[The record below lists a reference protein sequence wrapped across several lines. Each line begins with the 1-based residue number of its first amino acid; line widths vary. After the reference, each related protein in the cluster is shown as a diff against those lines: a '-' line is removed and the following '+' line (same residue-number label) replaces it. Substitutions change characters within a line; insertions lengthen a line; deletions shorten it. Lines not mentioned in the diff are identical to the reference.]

1 MKHGE
6 DMMKPKK
13 MSGFSLVE
21 ALASLA
27 IVSILTGSMI
37 PSLSNLIERNR
48 ATTNINWIIS
58 AVNFTR
64 HAAVVYRVTMTLC
77 APKQADRCGGNWH
90 EGLIVFSD
98 RNENA
103 RIDNAD
109 RIIARI
115 QPASGNGS
123 IKWRAFR
130 NRQYLQ
136 MTQMGYTNFQNGNF
150 VYCPEDRNQ
159 KFARQIV
166 INIQGRSR
174 LVHSKNDAGFPVD
187 RYGKVLRC

>member
-1 MKHGE
+1 
-6 DMMKPKK
+6 MMNLK
-13 MSGFSLVE
+13 MMPGFSLVE

-27 IVSILTGSMI
+27 IISILTGSMI

-77 APKQADRCGGNWH
+77 APKQADRCGGKWH
-90 EGLIVFSD
+90 DGLIVFSD
-98 RNENA
+98 RNKNA
-103 RIDNAD
+103 KIDNAD
-109 RIIARI
+109 KIVARI

-136 MTQMGYTNFQNGNF
+136 MTQMGHTNFQNGNF
-150 VYCPEDRNQ
+150 IYCPEDRNLM
-159 KFARQIV
+159 FARQIV
-166 INIQGRSR
+166 INIQGRAR
-174 LVHSKNDAGFPVD
+174 MVHSKNKAGLPVD

>member
-1 MKHGE
+1 MMSLK
-6 DMMKPKK
+6 MKP
-13 MSGFSLVE
+13 GFSLVE

-27 IVSILTGSMI
+27 IVSILMGTMI
-37 PSLSNLIERNR
+37 PSMSNLIKRNR

-77 APKQADRCGGNWH
+77 ASKHADHCSGNWH
-90 EGLIVFSD
+90 DGLIVFSD

-103 RIDNAD
+103 KIDDAD
-109 RIIARI
+109 KIVARI
-115 QPASGNGS
+115 QTASGNGS

-150 VYCPEDRNQ
+150 VYCPEDRDL
-159 KFARQIV
+159 KLARQIV
-166 INIQGRSR
+166 INMQGRAR
-174 LVHSKNDAGFPVD
+174 LVHSRNKAGFPVD
-187 RYGKVLRC
+187 RYGEVLRC